1 MTLKIINIISFVV
14 AIISLCALGS
24 ISTKAFAFGSLLTIS
39 TIIHALIETSNI
51 FKEKDRW
58 EKISYTI

>member
-24 ISTKAFAFGSLLTIS
+24 ISTKAFAFGSLLTIL

-51 FKEKDRW
+51 FKEKDR
-58 EKISYTI
+58 